1 MNYEAVHWL
10 LRFGDFFWNNRS
22 SSSSSGYFNPGT
34 VFITAAILFLGYTA
48 QKQNGGR
55 DENCA
60 GIKVPNV
67 WVESSYEYVPLQIY
81 KKTTVLEPLYLKSF
95 QWM

>member
-1 MNYEAVHWL
+1 MCMTTIDHHHSAYVAIL
-10 LRFGDFFWNNRS
+10 SDIYFATR
-22 SSSSSGYFNPGT
+22 YFNPGT

-60 GIKVPNV
+60 GIKVPNRV
-67 WVESSYEYVPLQIY
+67 SSHH
-81 KKTTVLEPLYLKSF
+81 
-95 QWM
+95 